1 VNNNQFSDSCYLCHS
16 DSNYMKTDHEN
27 KRHYLCSNENCGEYE
42 ISLSA
47 MENLI
52 DNNDFKS
59 QLLPLAKRCK
69 GTDRLLEITVRG
81 SAIEAKTKSRAE
93 DVI

>member
-1 VNNNQFSDSCYLCHS
+1 
-16 DSNYMKTDHEN
+16 
-27 KRHYLCSNENCGEYE
+27 
-42 ISLSA
+42 

>member
-1 VNNNQFSDSCYLCHS
+1 VSNIKFSESCYLCNS
-16 DSNYMKTDHEN
+16 DSNYIKTDHD
-27 KRHYLCSNENCGEYE
+27 KSRHYLCSNESCGEYE

-47 MENLI
+47 MERLI

-69 GTDRLLEITVRG
+69 GTDGLLEISVRG
-81 SAIEAKTKSRAE
+81 SGIEAKIRPRA
-93 DVI
+93 